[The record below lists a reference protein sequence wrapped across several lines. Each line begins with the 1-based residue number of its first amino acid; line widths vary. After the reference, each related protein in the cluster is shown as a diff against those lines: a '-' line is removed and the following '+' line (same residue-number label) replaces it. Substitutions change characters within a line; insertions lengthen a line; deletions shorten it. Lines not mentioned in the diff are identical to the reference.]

1 MCSQFPHSN
10 LVAALAKVYWRRA
23 EIVCAMF
30 AKALHS
36 HNSVKRA
43 SLAESLGHVHARAR
57 VRFSLLDPSIARSLT
72 RAPLTRSHVSRR
84 ALARASL
91 APSLARW
98 RAPLDLSLVHSRNI
112 ALTSSRAARPLTH
125 LSSARAYIG
134 RSRSPLLIRSR
145 SRAHR
150 THSVVRASLGRAC
163 FARSLARS
171 LAHCSLARHSFAR
184 PLFTRSLTL
193 ALARPSMARQFART

>member
-10 LVAALAKVYWRRA
+10 LVAALTKVYWRRA
-23 EIVCAMF
+23 EIVCSLC

-43 SLAESLGHVHARAR
+43 SLAESLGHLHARAR
-57 VRFSLLDPSIARSLT
+57 MRFSLLDPSIARSLT
-72 RAPLTRSHVSRR
+72 RAPLNRSRASRR

-91 APSLARW
+91 APSLAR
-98 RAPLDLSLVHSRNI
+98 
-112 ALTSSRAARPLTH
+112 SRASRYLARSLAQHRAH
-125 LSSARAYIG
+125 LSARAYIG

-150 THSVVRASLGRAC
+150 TRSVVRASLGRAF

-171 LAHCSLARHSFAR
+171 LADWPLARHSFAR

-193 ALARPSMARQFART
+193 APRQFTRT